1 MSCFIIAEAGVN
13 HNGSIELAKQL
24 IVEAK
29 RIGADAV
36 KFQSFKADKLVSK
49 NAIKADYQKLTSDPN
64 ESQYRMIKQLELSE
78 SDHMVLMDFCRKEGI
93 MFLSSP
99 FDEESAKMLIQM
111 GLNVLKIPSGEI
123 TNTPF
128 LKFIAKLKCKVI
140 LSTGMS
146 TIGEV
151 EDAVDVLLNNG
162 ATELTLLH
170 CVTEYPAPY
179 DQINLKAMLTLKAAF
194 GLKVGY
200 SDHTEGIEVPIAAVA
215 LGAEIIEKHF
225 TLDKS
230 LPGPDHKASLNP
242 EEFEQMIQGIRN
254 VEVAMGD
261 GIKKPKECE
270 FANRRIGRKSIVA
283 SSEIRTGERFTA
295 ANISIKRPGNGI
307 SPKFFDWILGKY
319 STRYYEKDELIQLDN
334 NGDT

>member
-13 HNGSIELAKQL
+13 HNGSLELAKQL

-29 RIGADAV
+29 RTGADAV
-36 KFQSFKADKLVSK
+36 KFQSFKADKLVTK
-49 NAIKADYQKLTSDPN
+49 NALKADYQKLTTDPN

-78 SDHMVLMDFCRKEGI
+78 SDHQVLLDFCRKEGI

-123 TNTPF
+123 TNTPL
-128 LKFIAKLKCKVI
+128 LKFIANLKCKVI

-151 EDAVDVLLNNG
+151 EEAVDVLLSNG
-162 ATELTLLH
+162 VSDLILLH

-179 DQINLKAMLTLKAAF
+179 DQINLKAMLTLKTAF

-200 SDHTEGIEVPIAAVA
+200 SDHTEGIEIPIAAVA
-215 LGAEIIEKHF
+215 LGAEILEKHF
-225 TLDKS
+225 TLDKN

-242 EEFEQMIQGIRN
+242 EEFGQMIRWIRN
-254 VEVAMGD
+254 VEAAMGN
-261 GIKKPKECE
+261 GIKKPAQCE
-270 FANRRIGRKSIVA
+270 LDNMFVARKSVVA
-283 SSEIRTGERFTA
+283 NADIKIGETFSIN
-295 ANISIKRPGNGI
+295 NITIKRPGTGI
-307 SPKFFDWILGKY
+307 HPSRLP
-319 STRYYEKDELIQLDN
+319 ELIGKVAVRDFQKDDLIIL
-334 NGDT
+334 

>member
-13 HNGSIELAKQL
+13 HNGSLELAKQL

-36 KFQSFKADKLVSK
+36 KFQSFKADKLVTK

-78 SDHMVLMDFCRKEGI
+78 SDHQVLLDFCTKEEI
-93 MFLSSP
+93 QFLSSP
-99 FDEESAKMLIQM
+99 FDEESAKMLIKM
-111 GLNVLKIPSGEI
+111 GLDLLKIPSGEI

-128 LKFIAKLKCKVI
+128 LKFIANLKCKVI

-162 ATELTLLH
+162 ATEVTLLH

-179 DQINLKAMLTLKAAF
+179 DQINLKAMLTLKTAF

-200 SDHTEGIEVPIAAVA
+200 SDHTAGIEIPIAAVA

-225 TLDKS
+225 TLDKN
-230 LPGPDHKASLNP
+230 LPGPDHNASLNP
-242 EEFEQMIQGIRN
+242 EEFGQMILGIRN
-254 VEVAMGD
+254 VEAAMGN
-261 GIKKPKECE
+261 GIKKPAECE
-270 FANRRIGRKSIVA
+270 LENMFVARKSIVA
-283 SSEIRTGERFTA
+283 STDIIIGEIFSIKNLT
-295 ANISIKRPGNGI
+295 IKRPGTGI
-307 SPKFFDWILGKY
+307 QPSRLPELVGKAASRDFQKDDLIIL
-319 STRYYEKDELIQLDN
+319 
-334 NGDT
+334 